1 MPSEKQFA
9 VREQAALWIA
19 RLHADDCNDTDR
31 ARFVQWMREDTC
43 NANTFELLTD
53 YWELGGGVPTQSIP
67 ATPAKRLDTHGFS
80 LGRRSALALASAA
93 LIALVPMNKT
103 ARASRVLQAST
114 GHTLRIALPD
124 YGTCLLDSGS
134 RMTLSED
141 GHRARLEHGQVLLSP
156 ESPSDF
162 HLSVRNVTV
171 RLSRQTSANVR
182 MEQNC
187 TDITALRGR
196 ILLRSGT
203 TAARDIW
210 IRTGQRFRIA
220 QNGAVSID
228 YPNIEALLSWQTG
241 RLIFRNTPLE
251 EAVLEIRR
259 YSQRQIILASP
270 TISNM
275 RLSGVYFVSQGEM
288 FLRMLPRLLPLT
300 LQEQGNVFIFRAL

>member
-124 YGTCLLDSGS
+124 
-134 RMTLSED
+134 
-141 GHRARLEHGQVLLSP
+141 
-156 ESPSDF
+156 
-162 HLSVRNVTV
+162 
-171 RLSRQTSANVR
+171 
-182 MEQNC
+182 
-187 TDITALRGR
+187 
-196 ILLRSGT
+196 
-203 TAARDIW
+203 
-210 IRTGQRFRIA
+210 
-220 QNGAVSID
+220 
-228 YPNIEALLSWQTG
+228 
-241 RLIFRNTPLE
+241 
-251 EAVLEIRR
+251 
-259 YSQRQIILASP
+259 
-270 TISNM
+270 
-275 RLSGVYFVSQGEM
+275 
-288 FLRMLPRLLPLT
+288 
-300 LQEQGNVFIFRAL
+300 